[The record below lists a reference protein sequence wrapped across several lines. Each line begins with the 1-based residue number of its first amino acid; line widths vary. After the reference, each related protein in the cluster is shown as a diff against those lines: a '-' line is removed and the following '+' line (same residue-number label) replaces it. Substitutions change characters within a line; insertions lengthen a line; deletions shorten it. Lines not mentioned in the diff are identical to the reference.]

1 MKNQQAHAN
10 RRLVKGKT
18 IIGVDPA
25 KGKHQCCVLDPDAE
39 RQVKSFSIQVSRK
52 GFDRL
57 MERLQTGLPGVDLS
71 DCVFALET
79 SCNLWQTLAHHLHS
93 LGHTVVLVRPLAT
106 HHARPSLSGDF
117 SRTDP
122 KDAFLIGRLA
132 WQGSFSRYTAHDD
145 VVQARHRLAIGHA
158 KIRSSLQQATARL
171 RALVELRFPE
181 FLTVLDLDTRSAQ
194 FLLGR
199 YLLPQDYL
207 QLDIERE
214 AVELERISRFQIGR
228 DSLLKLVDQARHS
241 IGVPANGS
249 LARASR
255 HLCGVYL
262 ASVQQLRRQKTA
274 LEKALIE
281 QTCYEPAFRWLC
293 SLKGVSEV
301 LASLFIAEVRCVE
314 DFKHPG
320 AIAKLAGM
328 NLKVSDS
335 GTYRGRRRLSHLGN
349 PRLRWVIFSM
359 ASQATTH
366 VPEVRA
372 KYLRRCLKHAN
383 RTKNVVACAPK
394 LLSLITTMVREQR
407 PYYYDPS
414 TEAEVIR
421 LEEEVTNRRAR
432 RKGRRVH

>member
-1 MKNQQAHAN
+1 
-10 RRLVKGKT
+10 
-18 IIGVDPA
+18 
-25 KGKHQCCVLDPDAE
+25 
-39 RQVKSFSIQVSRK
+39 
-52 GFDRL
+52 
-57 MERLQTGLPGVDLS
+57 
-71 DCVFALET
+71 
-79 SCNLWQTLAHHLHS
+79 
-93 LGHTVVLVRPLAT
+93 VRPLAT

-158 KIRSSLQQATARL
+158 KIRASLQQATARL

-194 FLLGR
+194 YLLER

-214 AVELERISRFQIGR
+214 AAELERISRCQIGR
-228 DSLLKLVDQARHS
+228 ESLCKLVDQARHS

-249 LARASR
+249 LARAAR
-255 HLCGVYL
+255 HLCRVYL
-262 ASVQQLRRQKTA
+262 ESVQQMRRQKTA

-281 QTCYEPAFRWLC
+281 QTCYEPAFQWIC
-293 SLKGVSEV
+293 SLKGVSDV
-301 LASLFIAEVRCVE
+301 LASLFIAEVRCIE
-314 DFKHPG
+314 DFKHHG

-349 PRLRWVIFSM
+349 PRLRWVLYSM
-359 ASQATTH
+359 ASQTTCY

-372 KYLRRCLKHAN
+372 KYLRRSLKHAN
-383 RTKNVVACAPK
+383 RTKNVVACVPT
-394 LLSLITTMVREQR
+394 LLTLITTMVREQR
-407 PYYYDPS
+407 PYYYNPS
-414 TEAEVIR
+414 TEAEVSR
-421 LEEEVTNRRAR
+421 LEEEVRNRRT
-432 RKGRRVH
+432 RKKMRPVH